1 MENIK
6 HEKISYLNKKNEN
19 NHFIKKNNNEHNNKN
34 YNNILFKI
42 GSFIIFIIEIIFE
55 LLIIC
60 INCLGFYFYYKSLD
74 GCHGT
79 QVECL
84 EVLRP
89 NYFYQL
95 GYFCLFSSIITSV
108 IIFLCLIRFIRL
120 FHIFYLIIVYLSFF
134 SNDHGS
140 TFEKHGQYNLM
151 AFIFLTFFIVFF
163 LFLILIAI
171 KILLKK
177 YYKTFIFSFSF
188 IYIIFYFLRNKIIEK
203 SNCADWVYG
212 LNNTKIKNNNS
223 LYQCEIEIPTKCRIN
238 FYDNVFDLS
247 PLIGNS
253 CEKLSNRKKEREILI
268 QMLNNSK
275 FDKTKIFG
283 YPITTHIELKSQ
295 KNLFKFNENVLSK
308 IIDMEKTKKFKK
320 NNKPEIILDFS
331 NNNIGE
337 IKMSLQKNKRLIEQ
351 RKEKERKKYYKSKYT
366 QILFIYIDSISR
378 VHFLRKMPK
387 VSKFIENFMKYN
399 KTSKIKSY
407 QFIKYH
413 NFAPFTQ
420 INVQPMFYGKKMT
433 SKEGIDITYYL
444 KKNGYITGQSLNLCS
459 KEVFAVERHYNV
471 LDVNF
476 SFFDHENIAMF
487 CDPNYYDRNNPYTLH
502 RGPFSI
508 IRRCLYGKDTFEYV
522 LEYGKKFWELY
533 PDNKK
538 YLRLGF
544 IDAHE
549 GSGEVVKYL
558 DNPLF
563 NFLYDFYINGYLKDT
578 ALFIVS
584 DHGNNMPGFYNVVQ
598 FEDFNIEKTLGVFY
612 LILYDFNNDEFLIQ
626 NQQQLITPYDIHDT
640 LINIIYGEGGT
651 NSYSLKGRS
660 VLYRIDG
667 YNRTCSDYSEIK
679 NEFCRCK
686 KK

>member
-1 MENIK
+1 MEKIK

-19 NHFIKKNNNEHNNKN
+19 IHFIKKNNNEHNNKN
-34 YNNILFKI
+34 YKKIFYKI
-42 GSFIIFIIEIIFE
+42 GSFLIYIIEIIFE

-108 IIFLCLIRFIRL
+108 IIFLCMIRFIHF

-134 SNDHGS
+134 SHDHGS

-151 AFIFLTFFIVFF
+151 AFILLTFIIIFF
-163 LFLILIAI
+163 LSLILISI
-171 KILLKK
+171 KIILKK
-177 YYKTFIFSFSF
+177 YYKTFIFSFSL
-188 IYIIFYFLRNKIIEK
+188 IYIVFYFLRNKIIEK
-203 SNCADWVYG
+203 STCSDWIYC
-212 LNNTKIKNNNS
+212 LNNTKIENNNT
-223 LYQCEIEIPTKCRIN
+223 LYQCEIEIPSKCRIN

-247 PLIGNS
+247 PLIGNT
-253 CEKLSNRKKEREILI
+253 CEKLTNRKKEREILI
-268 QMLNNSK
+268 NMLNHSIFEN
-275 FDKTKIFG
+275 TKIFG
-283 YPITTHIELKSQ
+283 YPITTNIELKFQ

-308 IIDMEKTKKFKK
+308 MIDMEKTKKFKK
-320 NNKPEIILDFS
+320 NSKPEIILDFS

-337 IKMSLQKNKRLIEQ
+337 IKMSLHKNKELIEK
-351 RKEKERKKYYKSKYT
+351 RKEQSRKNYFKSKYP

-399 KTSKIKSY
+399 KSSKFKSY

-433 SKEGIDITYYL
+433 SKSGTDIIYYL
-444 KKNGYITGQSLNLCS
+444 KNYGYITAQSSNLCS
-459 KEVFAVERHYNV
+459 KEVFAVESHYNV
-471 LDVNF
+471 MDVNF
-476 SFFDHENIAMF
+476 SNFDHENIAMF

-533 PDNKK
+533 NNNKK

-549 GSGEVVKYL
+549 GSGEVIKYL

-612 LILYDFNNDEFLIQ
+612 LILYDFKNDEFLIQ

-640 LINIIYGEGGT
+640 LINIIYGQGGT

-660 VLYRIDG
+660 VLYKIDG

-679 NEFCRCK
+679 SEFCRCK
-686 KK
+686 KN